1 MPVLLVWRAPHDVAR
16 PERADGTA
24 FTLHIAA
31 AGSADQC
38 LAERMRVPVAARAG
52 LEGDVGAGR
61 ARGRGGF
68 KKLIDAHG
76 AGEVFGG
83 PSGRGLRTV
92 WLEFHERP

>member
-24 FTLHIAA
+24 FALHIAA
-31 AGSADQC
+31 ACGANQC
-38 LAERMRVPVAARAG
+38 LAEWMRMPVAARAG

-61 ARGRGGF
+61 ARGRGR
-68 KKLIDAHG
+68 LEELVYTHR